1 MHNFIHNVALLA
13 SLMALVAGLW
23 QDWEVLTTLK
33 RMLVSYLVFYF
44 LGSFLFLA
52 IRALPLVGSP
62 RNPDEVRKVG
72 GRKSAP

>member
-1 MHNFIHNVALLA
+1 MQNFIHNVALLA

-33 RMLVSYLVFYF
+33 RMLISYLAFYF

-52 IRALPLVGSP
+52 IRVLPLVGSP
-62 RNPDEVRKVG
+62 RNSDEVRKVD
-72 GRKSAP
+72 GRRSAP